1 MPGEVFIVT
10 APSGT
15 GKTTLLKEL
24 LAGDPRLHFS
34 ISFTTRPPRP
44 GEQAGK
50 DYFFVSPEEFARL
63 RDRGDLA
70 EWVEQYGYAY
80 GTSRPQVQETLD
92 SGADV
97 IFDIEPRGAR
107 ALKREFPQG
116 TFIFILPPSW
126 EELER
131 RLKVRGQVEPA
142 EIARRLERGRTE
154 VKEVSW
160 YDYMVVNDNLE
171 TALAQL
177 KAIVTVSRFCRGS
190 FYRYRAH
197 SLKQLKAIFTASRCR
212 TARLWP
218 RLAPRFL
225 PT

>member
-1 MPGEVFIVT
+1 MPGEVFIIT

-15 GKTTLLKEL
+15 GKTTLLQEL
-24 LAGDPRLHFS
+24 LAGDPGLRFS

-44 GEQAGK
+44 GEAPGK
-50 DYFFVSPEEFARL
+50 DYFFVTPEEFARL

-70 EWVEQYGYAY
+70 EWVEQYGYEY
-80 GTSRPQVQETLD
+80 GTSRQWVQEALD

-97 IFDIEPRGAR
+97 VFDIEPRGAK
-107 ALKREFPQG
+107 ALKRAFPQG

-131 RLKVRGQVEPA
+131 RLKLRGQMEPA
-142 EIARRLERGRTE
+142 ELARRLERGRAE

-160 YDYMVVNDNLE
+160 YDYLVINDNLK
-171 TALAQL
+171 TALSQL
-177 KAIVTVSRFCRGS
+177 RAIV
-190 FYRYRAH
+190 
-197 SLKQLKAIFTASRCR
+197 TASRCR

-218 RLAPRFL
+218 VLAPQFF
-225 PT
+225 PA

>member
-1 MPGEVFIVT
+1 MSGEVFIIT

-24 LAGDPRLHFS
+24 LAGDPRLRFS
-34 ISFTTRPPRP
+34 ISFTTRPPRA
-44 GEQAGK
+44 GEVEGK
-50 DYFFVSPEEFARL
+50 DYFFITPEEFARL

-70 EWVEQYGYAY
+70 EWVEQYGYGY
-80 GTSRPQVQETLD
+80 GTSRPRVQEILD

-97 IFDIEPRGAR
+97 VFDIEPRGAR

-126 EELER
+126 EQLEL
-131 RLKVRGQVEPA
+131 RLQLRGKMEPA
-142 EIARRLERGRTE
+142 ELARRLERGRAE
-154 VKEVSW
+154 VMEASW
-160 YDYMVVNDNLE
+160 YDYLVINDNLE

-177 KAIVTVSRFCRGS
+177 RGIV
-190 FYRYRAH
+190 
-197 SLKQLKAIFTASRCR
+197 TASRCR

-218 RLAPRFL
+218 GLAPQFF
-225 PT
+225 PA

>member
-1 MPGEVFIVT
+1 MPGEVFIIT

-24 LAGDPRLHFS
+24 LAGDPRLRFS

-44 GEQAGK
+44 GEVPGK
-50 DYFFVSPEEFARL
+50 DYFFVTPEEFARL

-70 EWVEQYGYAY
+70 EWVEQYGYGY
-80 GTSRPQVQETLD
+80 GTSRQWVQETLD

-97 IFDIEPRGAR
+97 VFDIEPRGAK
-107 ALKREFPQG
+107 ALKRAFPQG

-131 RLKVRGQVEPA
+131 RLKLRGQMEPA
-142 EIARRLERGRTE
+142 ELARRLERGHAE

-160 YDYMVVNDNLE
+160 YDYLVINDNLK
-171 TALAQL
+171 TALSQL
-177 KAIVTVSRFCRGS
+177 RAIV
-190 FYRYRAH
+190 
-197 SLKQLKAIFTASRCR
+197 TASRCR

-218 RLAPRFL
+218 VLAPQFF
-225 PT
+225 PA